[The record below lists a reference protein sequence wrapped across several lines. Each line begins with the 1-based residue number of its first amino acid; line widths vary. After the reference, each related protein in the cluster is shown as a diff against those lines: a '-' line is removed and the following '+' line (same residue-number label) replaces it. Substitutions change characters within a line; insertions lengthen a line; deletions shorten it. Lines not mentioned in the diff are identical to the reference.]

1 VTRISSECEAGT
13 TAPTLILPIHLHVL
27 GRKSPREHP
36 DPAAPSPGVWPRSP
50 RPVLRS
56 CPPASSSASLVAS
69 EWCGK
74 GFRRLRRPPTACARA
89 RPGCALRKKRLS
101 QFFSVVP
108 RRTQICFCTNLQ
120 ILSEIVLISFTRVS
134 QLSMSMRRTSGNRRS
149 VHAHCQQPRPAQAK
163 TPLARDD
170 SEGGG
175 FPTHRVCGAR
185 VGCTCRRTGTVQG
198 VRRSNKR
205 RGGRRPIHTLAG
217 GKHAHKHGD
226 SELLGADRRA
236 LLRYQQTDSLP
247 MGL

>member
-1 VTRISSECEAGT
+1 MWKGISS
-13 TAPTLILPIHLHVL
+13 TAPT
-27 GRKSPREHP
+27 S
-36 DPAAPSPGVWPRSP
+36 D
-50 RPVLRS
+50 
-56 CPPASSSASLVAS
+56 SL
-69 EWCGK
+69 
-74 GFRRLRRPPTACARA
+74 RA
-89 RPGCALRKKRLS
+89 RQARLCDQLGEEKKYYPQVFSIHIKLVPI
-101 QFFSVVP
+101 FFCGSKDKLKYVFVP
-108 RRTQICFCTNLQ
+108 IYK
-120 ILSEIVLISFTRVS
+120 ILNEIVLISFTRVS

-217 GKHAHKHGD
+217 GSKHAHKHGD